1 MKTAAIYFT
10 NKKKQM
16 NVCRVYHNCINS
28 YIKGRTWGW
37 ISIYSDNN
45 VYDCLWYW
53 WTKSSYM
60 YEMPELGSWEKIHKK
75 SCHYGNDK

>member
-28 YIKGRTWGW
+28 YIKGRT
-37 ISIYSDNN
+37 
-45 VYDCLWYW
+45 
-53 WTKSSYM
+53 
-60 YEMPELGSWEKIHKK
+60 
-75 SCHYGNDK
+75 